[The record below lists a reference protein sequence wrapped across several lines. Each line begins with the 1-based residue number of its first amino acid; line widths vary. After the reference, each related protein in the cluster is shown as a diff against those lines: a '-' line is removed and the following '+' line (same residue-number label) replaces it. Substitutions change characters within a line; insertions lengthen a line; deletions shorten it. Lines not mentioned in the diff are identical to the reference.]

1 MRTGMIDRDAWHIIE
16 IIIRRYPVS
25 KNEYDAYIDQVMT
38 SSTNHATGVNF
49 SEDYSKPQSVTEAK
63 ALKMTSK
70 RAERLKKEIGA
81 VELAYNSLKPEEQK
95 VIKIRFW
102 SDRRRNM
109 PYTKIDKVAYSERQM
124 KRIVKKIIMQV
135 GIYLGEI

>member
-1 MRTGMIDRDAWHIIE
+1 
-16 IIIRRYPVS
+16 
-25 KNEYDAYIDQVMT
+25 
-38 SSTNHATGVNF
+38 
-49 SEDYSKPQSVTEAK
+49 
-63 ALKMTSK
+63 MTSK

-109 PYTKIDKVAYSERQM
+109 PYTKIDEVAYSERQM
-124 KRIVKKIIMQV
+124 RRIVKKIILQV

>member
-1 MRTGMIDRDAWHIIE
+1 MIDRDAWHIVE
-16 IIIRRYPVS
+16 IIIRRYPIS
-25 KNEYDAYIDQVMT
+25 KKEYSEYIDQVMA
-38 SSTNHATGVNF
+38 SSINHSAGVNF
-49 SEDYSKPQSVTEAK
+49 TEDYIKPQSVTEAK

-109 PYTKIDKVAYSERQM
+109 PYTKIDEVAYSERQM
-124 KRIVKKIIMQV
+124 RRIVKKIILQV

>member
-1 MRTGMIDRDAWHIIE
+1 MKAGMIDRDAWHIVE
-16 IIIRRYPVS
+16 IIIRRYPIS
-25 KNEYDAYIDQVMT
+25 KKEYSEYIDQVMA
-38 SSTNHATGVNF
+38 SSINHSAGVNF
-49 SEDYSKPQSVTEAK
+49 TEDYIKPQSVTEAK

-95 VIKIRFW
+95 VIKIRLW
-102 SDRRRNM
+102 SDRRSNM
-109 PYTKIDKVAYSERQM
+109 PNTKKYEVAYSERQM
-124 KRIVKKIIMQV
+124 RRIVKKIILQV